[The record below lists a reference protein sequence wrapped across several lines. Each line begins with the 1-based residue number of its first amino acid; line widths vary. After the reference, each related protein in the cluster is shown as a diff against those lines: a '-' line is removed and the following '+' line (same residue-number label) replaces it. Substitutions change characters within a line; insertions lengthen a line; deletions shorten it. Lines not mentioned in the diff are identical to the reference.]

1 MDPQPIQVGTNLI
14 SGQGSLEQVA
24 GIADQRVMLV
34 TDAGIVAAGH
44 VERLEAMFAAKG
56 TTCHRFDGVR
66 ENPDEANVEACVAAY
81 KQAFG
86 EDGAEWIVAIG
97 GGSSIDVAKGCSI
110 LAHGGG
116 RMRDYL
122 GRKTK
127 PHPQPPVIA
136 IPTTAGTGSEVQ
148 SFALI
153 TNNDTGRKMAC
164 GGEVPRFAILDPDLT
179 RSQPRLVAVCAG
191 LDTLAHAVETAVTT
205 ARTDASV
212 MYSREAFRLVERNFE
227 ITLTKPDD
235 LAARSAM
242 LRASAAAGIAI
253 ENSMLGAAHSM
264 ANPLTRQFGIV
275 HGQAVGQM
283 LPLVV
288 LFNARDKQAALGYA
302 ELAYDAGLV
311 ERSVPTIDA
320 VKRLV
325 VRLRELVAIGG
336 FERAP
341 DNIPESAIDALS
353 AEAAEQWTAQFNP
366 RPVDVAA
373 FRSLFAQITS

>member
-1 MDPQPIQVGTNLI
+1 MDPQPIALGTHLI

-24 GIADQRVMLV
+24 DIADQRVWLV
-34 TDAGIVAAGH
+34 TDPGIVAAGH
-44 VERLEAMFAAKG
+44 VERLEATFAAKG
-56 TTCHRFDGVR
+56 TVCHRFDAVC
-66 ENPDEANVEACVAAY
+66 ENPDEDNVDACVAAY
-81 KQAFG
+81 KVAFG
-86 EDGAEWIVAIG
+86 EQGAEWIVALG
-97 GGSSIDVAKGCSI
+97 GGSSIDVAKGCSL
-110 LAHGGG
+110 LANGGG

-127 PHPQPPVIA
+127 THSQPPVIA

-179 RSQPRLVAVCAG
+179 RSQPRFVAICAG

-205 ARTDASV
+205 ARTEASV

-227 ITLTKPDD
+227 TTLSNPDD
-235 LAARSAM
+235 LLARSAM

-283 LPLVV
+283 LPFVV
-288 LFNARDKQAALGYA
+288 CFNAQDRQAALGYA

-311 ERSVPTIDA
+311 ARDVPTGDA
-320 VKRLV
+320 VEQLV
-325 VRLRELVAIGG
+325 VRLRELVVIGG
-336 FERAP
+336 FERTP
-341 DNIPESAIDALS
+341 DNVPATAIDALS
-353 AEAAEQWTAQFNP
+353 SEAVEQWTAQFNP
-366 RPVDVAA
+366 RTADEAA

>member
-1 MDPQPIQVGTNLI
+1 MDPQPIAAGTNLI
-14 SGQGSLEQVA
+14 SGKGSLEQVA
-24 GIADQRVMLV
+24 DLADQSVWLV
-34 TDAGIVAAGH
+34 TDPGIVAAGH
-44 VERLEAMFAAKG
+44 VARLEQLFAAKG
-56 TTCHRFDGVR
+56 TKCHRFDEVR
-66 ENPDEANVEACVAAY
+66 ENPDEDNVDACVAAY

-86 EDGAEWIVAIG
+86 EAGSEWIVALG
-97 GGSSIDVAKGCSI
+97 GGSSIDVAKGCSL
-110 LAHGGG
+110 LANGGG

-122 GRKTK
+122 GHKTK
-127 PHPQPPVIA
+127 KHAQPPVIA

-164 GGEVPRFAILDPDLT
+164 GGEAPRIAILDPDLT
-179 RSQPRLVAVCAG
+179 LSQPRFVAECAG

-205 ARTDASV
+205 ARTEASV

-227 ITLTKPDD
+227 TSLNNPHD
-235 LAARSAM
+235 LEARTAM

-253 ENSMLGAAHSM
+253 ESSMLGAAHSM
-264 ANPLTRQFGIV
+264 ANPLTRQFAVV

-283 LPLVV
+283 LPFVV
-288 LFNARDKQAALGYA
+288 RFNAEDKQAALGYA

-311 ERSVPTIDA
+311 ARDVPTKPA
-320 VKRLV
+320 VKLLIA
-325 VRLRELVAIGG
+325 RLRELVAIGG

-341 DNIPESAIDALS
+341 DNIPASAIESLAS
-353 AEAAEQWTAQFNP
+353 EAAEQWTAQFNP
-366 RPVDVAA
+366 RTADVAA